1 MRLLAKIVVPVL
13 LAASTPQ
20 PTLRFCD
27 LVRNPAEY
35 NGKTVT
41 VRATY
46 RYGFEWEELYCLDC
60 LDKGKAWLEVPSD
73 LDDAS
78 VKALRRGP
86 KGAGIVNL
94 TVQGIFI
101 SGGHFGHQNFYRYKF
116 VAQRVADVA
125 VVSKGM
131 KSFAEERT
139 AEQCYACGGT
149 NPK

>member
-1 MRLLAKIVVPVL
+1 MASPAILCAQQPVSENLLMRLLAKIVVPVL

-78 VKALRRGP
+78 SRP
-86 KGAGIVNL
+86 
-94 TVQGIFI
+94 
-101 SGGHFGHQNFYRYKF
+101 
-116 VAQRVADVA
+116 
-125 VVSKGM
+125 
-131 KSFAEERT
+131 
-139 AEQCYACGGT
+139 
-149 NPK
+149 